1 MKTVFHPA
9 DDRGKAYHGWL
20 KSHHSFSFAQ
30 YYNPERMGFGALRVL
45 NDDEVAPGMG
55 FDTHPH
61 RDMEIVSIPLSGDLK
76 HADSMGHS
84 DVIREG
90 DIQLMSAG
98 TGIHHSEYNASRE
111 DPVKFLQIWVVP
123 GKQGVKPRYEKKSIK
138 ELISPDKFTRL
149 IAPNETE
156 SGMYLHQDT
165 SFYWGQFNS
174 RTEDEITVSG
184 PGQGLYFFIVEGEA
198 EIAGVKLSKR
208 DALGVWKTPN
218 VLASVRPGTTI
229 LAIEVPMK

>member
-9 DDRGKAYHGWL
+9 DARGKAYHGWL
-20 KSHHSFSFAQ
+20 KSRHSFSFAQ
-30 YYNPERMGFGALRVL
+30 YYDPERMGFGALRVL

-98 TGIHHSEYNASRE
+98 TGILHSEYNASKE
-111 DPVKFLQIWVVP
+111 DPVQFLQIWVIP
-123 GKQGVKPRYEKKSIK
+123 EKQGVKPRYERKSIRDLITPN
-138 ELISPDKFTRL
+138 EFTPLISPDQRDSGMFLHQNTTFFWG
-149 IAPNETE
+149 EFTE
-156 SGMYLHQDT
+156 STQVKLAL
-165 SFYWGQFNS
+165 SAAK
-174 RTEDEITVSG
+174 
-184 PGQGLYFFIVEGEA
+184 QGLYVFVVSGSA
-198 EIAGVKLSKR
+198 EIAEQPLGER
-208 DALGVWKTPN
+208 DAMGIWETEELEIKAESG
-218 VLASVRPGTTI
+218 SRI
-229 LAIEVPMK
+229 LAIEIPMQ